1 MCFSVFFRT
10 FVKPFRVLPSY
21 CNTKISEIS
30 DLTKSRT
37 TYVAK
42 GLANMINY
50 SVAETRFD
58 MNIIDSVIS
67 TEATRHNV
75 RLMLPIMIH
84 WAKTGQNKH
93 TYGDLTHAIG
103 KPKPQ
108 FSGIGHALYCVQEV
122 LNELAHITKR
132 NIPTLNSL
140 CKNAKTMLPSEGFEF
155 VSPKYNSLDDNG
167 KRVFV
172 EGLDS
177 KAINYPHWDWVLKE
191 LNLEE
196 AVPFTE
202 EQLEA
207 IKNPHCSYGG
217 EGEEHKGLKEYICQ
231 HPECLDYKDV
241 TFAETEHI
249 LPSGDRLDV
258 YFELSDGTH
267 VAIEVKPSIS
277 PDQDITRGIFQCIK
291 YYAVMDALKNIE
303 CKNYNIEILLVT
315 AGKFSSQNKILAEEL
330 NVEYVE
336 KFEYE

>member
-1 MCFSVFFRT
+1 
-10 FVKPFRVLPSY
+10 
-21 CNTKISEIS
+21 
-30 DLTKSRT
+30 
-37 TYVAK
+37 
-42 GLANMINY
+42 
-50 SVAETRFD
+50 
-58 MNIIDSVIS
+58 
-67 TEATRHNV
+67 
-75 RLMLPIMIH
+75 
-84 WAKTGQNKH
+84 
-93 TYGDLTHAIG
+93 
-103 KPKPQ
+103 
-108 FSGIGHALYCVQEV
+108 
-122 LNELAHITKR
+122 
-132 NIPTLNSL
+132 
-140 CKNAKTMLPSEGFEF
+140 MLPSEGFEF

-267 VAIEVKPSIS
+267 VAIE
-277 PDQDITRGIFQCIK
+277 
-291 YYAVMDALKNIE
+291 
-303 CKNYNIEILLVT
+303 LLCC
-315 AGKFSSQNKILAEEL
+315 AQHNNS
-330 NVEYVE
+330 YVA
-336 KFEYE
+336 